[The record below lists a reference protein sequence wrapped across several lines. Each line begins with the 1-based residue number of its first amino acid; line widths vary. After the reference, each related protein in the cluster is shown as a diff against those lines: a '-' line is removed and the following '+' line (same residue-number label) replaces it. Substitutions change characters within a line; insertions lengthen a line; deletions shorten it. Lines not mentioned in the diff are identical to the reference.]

1 MKVIEYPEEFFKRV
15 SECKTNADIDKVV
28 SDTLVKFLE
37 EGYSLAHSR
46 NIQLD
51 DATIS
56 LIKELSNKWRAFG
69 EIVNKKYDN
78 MFFIRLDDFKQHM
91 IKHIP
96 ELKDKI

>member
-1 MKVIEYPEEFFKRV
+1 MKAKEYAEEFFKRV
-15 SECKTNADIDKVV
+15 SECKTETEINKAVEHVLVMLLQEGRDLANA
-28 SDTLVKFLE
+28 
-37 EGYSLAHSR
+37 R

-56 LIKELSNKWRAFG
+56 LIKELSDKWRAFG
-69 EIVNKKYDN
+69 EIVNKKYN
-78 MFFIRLDDFKQHM
+78 VLFIRLDGFKQYM

>member
-1 MKVIEYPEEFFKRV
+1 MKAKEYAEEFFKRV
-15 SECKTNADIDKVV
+15 SECKTNTDIDKAV
-28 SDTLVKFLE
+28 SDTLVMFLQ
-37 EGYSLAHSR
+37 EGRDLANSR

-69 EIVNKKYDN
+69 EIVNKKYN
-78 MFFIRLDDFKQHM
+78 VFFIRLDGFKQYM

>member
-1 MKVIEYPEEFFKRV
+1 MKAKEYAEKFFKRV
-15 SECKTNADIDKVV
+15 SKCETDEELYKAVEPILFMFLQEGLD
-28 SDTLVKFLE
+28 LVN
-37 EGYSLAHSR
+37 SR

-56 LIKELSNKWRAFG
+56 LIKELSDKWRAFG
-69 EIVNKKYDN
+69 RIVNKKYN
-78 MFFIRLDDFKQHM
+78 VYFIRLDGFKQYM